1 MCEVEYGIPK
11 LLYNRNHRPHFSAL
25 SYLLAT
31 CLEYIGYT
39 YVKSGMIGSSVGG
52 RALDTVE
59 GMVSISFPAW
69 IFVSITNTN
78 G

>member
-1 MCEVEYGIPK
+1 MVYLSYYIIVG
-11 LLYNRNHRPHFSAL
+11 NHGPHFSAL
-25 SYLLAT
+25 SYLLGGSDVPRV
-31 CLEYIGYT
+31 GYT

-52 RALDTVE
+52 WALDTVE

>member
-1 MCEVEYGIPK
+1 
-11 LLYNRNHRPHFSAL
+11 
-25 SYLLAT
+25 
-31 CLEYIGYT
+31 
-39 YVKSGMIGSSVGG
+39 MIGSSVGG
-52 RALDTVE
+52 WALDTVE